1 MKWNVGIVLCL
12 VILLTLRY
20 FVIESRFRSEGGQNR
35 VKIKELVV
43 ENGVQN
49 SNLAAITPKK
59 QKNQQVGQAGE
70 RKKESTLHASLHSKQ
85 PFVMPRAKFHP
96 FEKVYIYLVFDH
108 IKAGKHSLSTHWLSP
123 RGKVAQKLVREF
135 NLTEDVQSYGVYFWF
150 ELIRNG
156 AFTRMFTGNEF
167 SSKVYGVWQ
176 VITFLDGKKIDT
188 REFTVT
194 DG

>member
-1 MKWNVGIVLCL
+1 MKWNIGIVLCL

-20 FVIESRFRSEGGQNR
+20 FIIENRFRSEGGQNQA
-35 VKIKELVV
+35 KIKEQVA
-43 ENGVQN
+43 ENVILNSSLADIAPQKQN
-49 SNLAAITPKK
+49 
-59 QKNQQVGQAGE
+59 NQQEKQTGE
-70 RKKESTLHASLHSKQ
+70 RKKESTFHASLHSKQ
-85 PFVMPRAKFHP
+85 PFVLPRAKFHP
-96 FEKVYIYLVFDH
+96 FERVYIYLVFNH
-108 IKAGKHSLSTHWLSP
+108 IKTGKHSLSTHWLSP
-123 RGKVAQKLVREF
+123 QGKVVRRLIREF
-135 NLTEDVQSYGVYFWF
+135 DLNQDVRSYGVYFWF

-188 REFTVT
+188 REFLVT